1 MEPNIYKESISV
13 SGFLFYSYSA
23 EAALDPYRAVTYCR
37 TDIAL
42 GAKLQSS

>member
-13 SGFLFYSYSA
+13 SGYSA

-42 GAKLQSS
+42 GAKFQSS

>member
-13 SGFLFYSYSA
+13 SGFFYGYSA
-23 EAALDPYRAVTYCR
+23 EAALDPYRAVNYCR